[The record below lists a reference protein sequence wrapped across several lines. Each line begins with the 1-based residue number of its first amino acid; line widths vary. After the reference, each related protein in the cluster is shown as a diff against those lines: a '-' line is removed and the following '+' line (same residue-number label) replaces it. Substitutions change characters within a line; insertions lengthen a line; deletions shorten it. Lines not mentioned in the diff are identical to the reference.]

1 MGVRPRKDKI
11 PHAEAYAT
19 WNAVQIF
26 YEMIIG
32 KKSLAERMWFWMAQY
47 LSDLAANSP
56 CGVRFRGRV
65 ARVCIPVQWQ
75 AIAGRT
81 RGRD

>member
-32 KKSLAERMWFWMAQY
+32 KKSLAERIWF
-47 LSDLAANSP
+47 
-56 CGVRFRGRV
+56 
-65 ARVCIPVQWQ
+65 
-75 AIAGRT
+75 
-81 RGRD
+81 